1 MVGRASDIT
10 EKTIEM
16 GIEYIRQH
24 PEIRDV
30 LLSGGDPLMV
40 SDAKLEHIV
49 SSLRAIPHLQVI
61 RIGTKFPCVLP
72 SRITD
77 NLCNMLKKYHPDLCE
92 YPLQSPSRNHTG
104 SQGGLRAPGQRRHSG
119 GLPDRAR

>member
-1 MVGRASDIT
+1 MNEFHA
-10 EKTIEM
+10 
-16 GIEYIRQH
+16 
-24 PEIRDV
+24 EIRDV

-77 NLCNMLKKYHPDLCE
+77 DLCNMPPPVLR
-92 YPLQSPSRNHTG
+92 YPPKR
-104 SQGGLRAPGQRRHSG
+104 P
-119 GLPDRAR
+119 